1 MSKMTEQDSL
11 RVDKYLWFAR
21 FFKTRSLAT
30 KRANGGRIRINGNK
44 IKKSSDT
51 VRIGDILTFA
61 QGNEIRVIRVLN
73 LGTRRGPAQEAQSL
87 YEDITPNEAT
97 DEATRDKLLA
107 KMEK

>member
-1 MSKMTEQDSL
+1 MTEQDSL

-87 YEDITPNEAT
+87 YEDITTNEDT

-107 KMEK
+107 KM

>member
-21 FFKTRSLAT
+21 FFKTRSLAS

-87 YEDITPNEAT
+87 YEDITPNEDT

-107 KMEK
+107 KM

>member
-1 MSKMTEQDSL
+1 MTEQDSL

-61 QGNEIRVIRVLN
+61 QGNEIRVIRVLD

-87 YEDITPNEAT
+87 YEDITPNEDT

-107 KMEK
+107 KM

>member
-87 YEDITPNEAT
+87 YEDITPN
-97 DEATRDKLLA
+97 
-107 KMEK
+107 

>member
-1 MSKMTEQDSL
+1 MTEQDSL

-73 LGTRRGPAQEAQSL
+73 LGTRRGPAEEAQSL
-87 YEDITPNEAT
+87 YEDITPNEDT

-107 KMEK
+107 KM

>member
-1 MSKMTEQDSL
+1 MTEQDSL

-73 LGTRRGPAQEAQSL
+73 LGTRRGPAQEAQCL
-87 YEDITPNEAT
+87 YEEITPNEDT
-97 DEATRDKLLA
+97 DMATRDKLLA
-107 KMEK
+107 KM

>member
-87 YEDITPNEAT
+87 YEDITPNEDT
-97 DEATRDKLLA
+97 DEAIRDKLLA
-107 KMEK
+107 KM

>member
-1 MSKMTEQDSL
+1 MTEQDSL

-51 VRIGDILTFA
+51 VRIGDILTFV

-87 YEDITPNEAT
+87 YEDITPNEDT
-97 DEATRDKLLA
+97 NMATRDKLLA
-107 KMEK
+107 KM

>member
-1 MSKMTEQDSL
+1 MTEQDSL

-73 LGTRRGPAQEAQSL
+73 LGTRRGPAQEAQNL
-87 YEDITPNEAT
+87 YEDITPNEDT
-97 DEATRDKLLA
+97 DVATRDKLLA
-107 KMEK
+107 KM

>member
-87 YEDITPNEAT
+87 YEDITPNEDT
-97 DEATRDKLLA
+97 DVATRDKLLA
-107 KMEK
+107 KM

>member
-1 MSKMTEQDSL
+1 MTQHDSL

-30 KRANGGRIRINGNK
+30 KRVNGGRIRINGNK
-44 IKKSSDT
+44 LKKSSDI

-61 QGNEIRVIRVLN
+61 QGNDIRVIRVLN

-87 YEDITPNEAT
+87 YEDITPNEDI
-97 DEATRDKLLA
+97 DEAIRDKLLA
-107 KMEK
+107 KMLK

>member
-1 MSKMTEQDSL
+1 MTEQDSL

-73 LGTRRGPAQEAQSL
+73 LGTRRGPAQEAQNL
-87 YEDITPNEAT
+87 YEDITPNEDT
-97 DEATRDKLLA
+97 DLATRDKLLA
-107 KMEK
+107 KM

>member
-1 MSKMTEQDSL
+1 MSKITEQDSL

-87 YEDITPNEAT
+87 YEDITPNDDT
-97 DEATRDKLLA
+97 DEAIIDKLLA
-107 KMEK
+107 KM

>member
-1 MSKMTEQDSL
+1 MSKMTELDSL

-87 YEDITPNEAT
+87 YEDITPNKDT
-97 DEATRDKLLA
+97 DMATRDKLLA
-107 KMEK
+107 KM

>member
-1 MSKMTEQDSL
+1 MSKMTEHDSL

-51 VRIGDILTFA
+51 VRIGDILTFV

-87 YEDITPNEAT
+87 YEDITPNEDT
-97 DEATRDKLLA
+97 DMATRDKLLA
-107 KMEK
+107 KM

>member
-1 MSKMTEQDSL
+1 MTQQDSL
-11 RVDKYLWFAR
+11 RVDQYLWFAR

-51 VRIGDILTFA
+51 LRIGDILTFV

-87 YEDITPNEAT
+87 YEDITPNEDT
-97 DEATRDKLLA
+97 DMATRDKLLA
-107 KMEK
+107 KM

>member
-1 MSKMTEQDSL
+1 MTEQDSL

-51 VRIGDILTFA
+51 VRIGDILTFV

-87 YEDITPNEAT
+87 YEDITPNEDT

-107 KMEK
+107 KM

>member
-1 MSKMTEQDSL
+1 MTEQDSL

-61 QGNEIRVIRVLN
+61 RGNEIRVIRVLN

-87 YEDITPNEAT
+87 YEDITPNEDT

-107 KMEK
+107 KM

>member
-51 VRIGDILTFA
+51 LRIGDILTFV

-87 YEDITPNEAT
+87 YEDITLNEDT
-97 DEATRDKLLA
+97 DEAIRDKLLA
-107 KMEK
+107 KM

>member
-1 MSKMTEQDSL
+1 MTEQDSL

-44 IKKSSDT
+44 INKSSDT

-73 LGTRRGPAQEAQSL
+73 LGIRRGPAQEAQSL
-87 YEDITPNEAT
+87 YEDMTPNEDT

-107 KMEK
+107 KM

>member
-73 LGTRRGPAQEAQSL
+73 LGTRRGPAPEAQSL
-87 YEDITPNEAT
+87 YEDITPNEDT

-107 KMEK
+107 KM

>member
-1 MSKMTEQDSL
+1 MTEQDSL

-51 VRIGDILTFA
+51 VRIGDILTFV

-87 YEDITPNEAT
+87 YEDITLNEDT

-107 KMEK
+107 KM

>member
-1 MSKMTEQDSL
+1 MTEQDSL

-87 YEDITPNEAT
+87 YEDITSNEDT

-107 KMEK
+107 KM

>member
-1 MSKMTEQDSL
+1 MTEQDSL

-51 VRIGDILTFA
+51 VRIGDILTFV

-87 YEDITPNEAT
+87 YEDITPNEDT
-97 DEATRDKLLA
+97 DMATRDKLLA
-107 KMEK
+107 KM

>member
-51 VRIGDILTFA
+51 VRIGDILTFV

-87 YEDITPNEAT
+87 YEDITPNEDT
-97 DEATRDKLLA
+97 DMATRDKLLA
-107 KMEK
+107 KM

>member
-1 MSKMTEQDSL
+1 MTEQNSL

-87 YEDITPNEAT
+87 YEDITPNEDT

-107 KMEK
+107 KM

>member
-11 RVDKYLWFAR
+11 RVDKYLWFTR

-30 KRANGGRIRINGNK
+30 KRANGGHIRINGNK

-87 YEDITPNEAT
+87 YEDITPNEDT

-107 KMEK
+107 KM

>member
-1 MSKMTEQDSL
+1 MTEQDSL

-51 VRIGDILTFA
+51 IRIGDILTFA

-87 YEDITPNEAT
+87 YEDMTPNEDT

-107 KMEK
+107 KM

>member
-1 MSKMTEQDSL
+1 MTEPDSL

-61 QGNEIRVIRVLN
+61 QGNEIRVIRVLD

-87 YEDITPNEAT
+87 YEDITPNEDT

-107 KMEK
+107 KM

>member
-1 MSKMTEQDSL
+1 MTEQDSL

-61 QGNEIRVIRVLN
+61 QGNEIRAIRVLN

-87 YEDITPNEAT
+87 YEDMTPNENT

-107 KMEK
+107 KM

>member
-87 YEDITPNEAT
+87 YEDITPNENT

-107 KMEK
+107 KT

>member
-21 FFKTRSLAT
+21 FIKTRSLAT

-87 YEDITPNEAT
+87 YEDITPNEDT

-107 KMEK
+107 KM

>member
-87 YEDITPNEAT
+87 YEDITPNEDA

-107 KMEK
+107 KM

>member
-30 KRANGGRIRINGNK
+30 KRANGGHIRINGNK

-87 YEDITPNEAT
+87 YEDITPNEDT

-107 KMEK
+107 KM

>member
-51 VRIGDILTFA
+51 VRIGDILTFV

-87 YEDITPNEAT
+87 YEDITPNEDT

-107 KMEK
+107 KM

>member
-30 KRANGGRIRINGNK
+30 KRANRGRIRINGNK

-51 VRIGDILTFA
+51 VRIGDILTFV

-87 YEDITPNEAT
+87 YEDITPNENT
-97 DEATRDKLLA
+97 DMATRDKLLA
-107 KMEK
+107 KM

>member
-51 VRIGDILTFA
+51 VRIGDILTFT

-87 YEDITPNEAT
+87 YEDITPNEDT

-107 KMEK
+107 KM